1 MLGIDTN
8 SFIIISAAFGLLCG
22 FLFFSLRAGFPK
34 TIAGLTEWGWGC
46 LLIVIAALGFTTRG
60 KLPVLFYSY
69 LPNLLIPAG
78 VIAMHRSLGLFGKL
92 APGERPLIALL
103 GGAALALAWATF
115 IIDDYRMRVIIVSA
129 LLTVLFAACGNS
141 IARYRVKRFP
151 EWFTCGIFAA
161 TAVVMG
167 ARCVS
172 VLLYQGPLT
181 LENDTS
187 TIHDV
192 YISTFPFSLVAM
204 SLGFLLMVNRALQ
217 GRLEAQALH
226 DAMSG
231 AYRRDPF
238 LEVVER
244 EIAVSR
250 RHGSP
255 MSLLMMD
262 LDNFKA
268 INDTHGHLVGDKVI
282 VDFAAQAT
290 QLLRAQDVIG
300 RYGGEEFVVL
310 LPQTGIDAGV
320 EIADR
325 IRRCIAE
332 SGAKDV
338 PPYTVS
344 IGIACLD
351 KNHPDTVSL
360 LDAADRALYAA
371 KRAGKNRVVAAS
383 AQTSGRSGTT
393 SVTPHGC
400 DDVVRGTE
408 GRDSL
413 PPRGGHRSKL

>member
-8 SFIIISAAFGLLCG
+8 SFIVISAAFGLLCG
-22 FLFFSLRAGFPK
+22 FLFFALRVGFPK
-34 TIAGLTEWGWGC
+34 TIAGLSEWGWGC

-78 VIAMHRSLGLFGKL
+78 VIAMHRSLRLFGNL
-92 APGERPLIALL
+92 APRERPLIALL
-103 GGAALALAWATF
+103 GAAAMALAWATF

-141 IARYRVKRFP
+141 IARYRAKQFP
-151 EWFTCGIFAA
+151 EWFTYAIYVAA
-161 TAVVMG
+161 AVVMA

-172 VLLYQGPLT
+172 VLVYQGTLT

-204 SLGFLLMVNRALQ
+204 SLGFLLMANRALH
-217 GRLEAQALH
+217 GRLESQALH
-226 DAMSG
+226 DPMSG
-231 AYRRDPF
+231 AYRRDAF

-255 MSLLMMD
+255 LSLLMMD
-262 LDNFKA
+262 LDNFKT

-282 VDFAAQAT
+282 TDFAAQAT
-290 QLLRAQDVIG
+290 QLLRAQDIIG

-310 LPQTGIDAGV
+310 LPQTGIDGGLA
-320 EIADR
+320 IADR
-325 IRRCIAE
+325 IRRRIAE
-332 SGAKDV
+332 SSTKDV

-344 IGIACLD
+344 IGIACLNM
-351 KNHPDTVSL
+351 NHPDMVSL
-360 LDAADRALYAA
+360 LDAADKALYAA
-371 KRAGKNRVVAAS
+371 KRAGKNCVIAA
-383 AQTSGRSGTT
+383 
-393 SVTPHGC
+393 
-400 DDVVRGTE
+400 
-408 GRDSL
+408 
-413 PPRGGHRSKL
+413 

>member
-22 FLFFSLRAGFPK
+22 FLFFSLRVGFPK

-46 LLIVIAALGFTTRG
+46 LLIVIAALGFTTRS
-60 KLPVLFYSY
+60 KLAVLFYSY

-92 APGERPLIALL
+92 AAGERPLIALL
-103 GGAALALAWATF
+103 GGAAMALAWATY
-115 IIDDYRMRVIIVSA
+115 IIDDYRVRVLIVSA
-129 LLTVLFAACGNS
+129 LLTVLFAACGNA

-167 ARCVS
+167 VRCIS
-172 VLLYQGPLT
+172 VLLYQGPPLT

-192 YISTFPFSLVAM
+192 YITAFPFSLVAM

-217 GRLEAQALH
+217 GRLESQALH

-250 RHGSP
+250 RHGWP

-310 LPQTGIDAGV
+310 LPQTGIDAGLV
-320 EIADR
+320 IAER

-332 SGAKDV
+332 SRAKDM

-351 KNHPDTVSL
+351 KNHPDMVSL

-371 KRAGKNRVVAAS
+371 KRAGRNRVVAAS
-383 AQTSGRSGTT
+383 AQTSGITART
-393 SVTPHGC
+393 C
-400 DDVVRGTE
+400 
-408 GRDSL
+408 
-413 PPRGGHRSKL
+413 

>member
-34 TIAGLTEWGWGC
+34 SIAGLSEWGWGC

-92 APGERPLIALL
+92 APSERPLIALL
-103 GGAALALAWATF
+103 GGTAMALAWATF
-115 IIDDYRMRVIIVSA
+115 IIDDYRARVIIVSA

-141 IARYRVKRFP
+141 IAHYRVKRFP
-151 EWFTCGIFAA
+151 EWFTCGIYAA

-167 ARCVS
+167 VRCAS
-172 VLLYQGPLT
+172 LLLYQGPPLT
-181 LENDTS
+181 LDNDTS

-217 GRLEAQALH
+217 GRLESQALH

-231 AYRRDPF
+231 AYRRDAF
-238 LEVVER
+238 LELVER

-268 INDTHGHLVGDKVI
+268 INDTQGHLAGDKVI
-282 VDFAAQAT
+282 ADFAAQAT

-310 LPQTGIDAGV
+310 LPQTGIDAGLV
-320 EIADR
+320 IADR

-332 SGAKDV
+332 SCAKDM

-344 IGIACLD
+344 IGIACFGKD
-351 KNHPDTVSL
+351 HPDVVSL

-383 AQTSGRSGTT
+383 AQTCGWSDTT
-393 SVTPHGC
+393 TVTPH
-400 DDVVRGTE
+400 R
-408 GRDSL
+408 
-413 PPRGGHRSKL
+413 